1 MDNKITVKEILS
13 TYDEISIV
21 KEIIETVFL
30 ISMYGKQFL
39 FVAPLEERR
48 DKDVIVYLYNDD
60 GLNIPHIMLEDETFP
75 NIKALP
81 SGKYRAV
88 CLYDK
93 EGMVDS
99 IISYEEK
106 IVDAIDR
113 LIQLLSMNK
122 YEQEREFQKEFMFY
136 WNSTATG
143 KNKFNVYLS
152 NEKNFSEMDV
162 YYCGKIA
169 RVIERGMSLSD
180 IDERKGVERKWKNH
194 LEDNAYYIPI
204 LDNREIIPPHRGYN
218 WTIKD
223 IRNIV
228 YAKQIEHIGSETY
241 KTLKNTISGKQ
252 NFILVF
258 GMKLNN
264 VNIVFVV
271 KIICKRAGRY
281 SLLEKILDDSTSV
294 ETFSTER
301 KDYLYLN
308 EQIGNDKNLL
318 KMKVLVIGAGSLG
331 SYVASEMVKNGATN
345 LKIYDGDKLED
356 ANICRWAYGGIGR
369 GNNKASALA
378 TLLNFSHPEISVVA
392 IDKNIDEK
400 TLIKEMSQVDMIVS
414 TVGNSDI
421 QLEFNRA
428 LKDNGCAVP
437 VIFAWLEAGG
447 AYSHILVVNY
457 KKKGCFECLYTAEN
471 GELTNNRSQKNNET
485 NMESSIV
492 RNGCGGTRAA
502 YGTATILRTTAALM
516 ETIGKIQEGELK
528 ESVLLDI
535 SSNGVKVSEAK
546 FPREVC
552 RCCGCMD
559 EK

>member
-1 MDNKITVKEILS
+1 LDNKITVKEILA

-21 KEIIETVFL
+21 EEIIETVFL

-39 FVAPLEERR
+39 FAAPSKERQ
-48 DKDVIVYLYNDD
+48 DLDVVIYLYNDD
-60 GLNIPHIMLEDETFP
+60 GLSIPHVMLEDETFP
-75 NIKALP
+75 DLKALP

-93 EGMVDS
+93 EGIVNS

-113 LIQLLSMNK
+113 LIELLSMNK
-122 YEQEREFQKEFMFY
+122 CEQEREFQKEFMLY

-143 KNKFNVYLS
+143 KNKFNVYLT

-180 IDERKGVERKWKNH
+180 IDERKGVERKWKKH
-194 LEDNAYYIPI
+194 LENNAYYIPI
-204 LDNREIIPPHRGYN
+204 LDNREIVPPHRGYS

-228 YAKQIEHIGSETY
+228 YAKQIEHISSGTY
-241 KTLKNTISGKQ
+241 ETLKMTISERQ

-264 VNIVFVV
+264 VNIVFAV
-271 KIICKRAGRY
+271 KIVCKRTGRY
-281 SLLEKILDDSTSV
+281 SLLEKILDDTTSV
-294 ETFSTER
+294 ETFFTER

-318 KMKVLVIGAGSLG
+318 KKKVLIIGAGSLG
-331 SYVASEMVKNGATN
+331 SYVASEIVKNGATN
-345 LKIYDGDKLED
+345 LKIYDGDELED
-356 ANICRWAYGGIGR
+356 ANVCRWAYGGIGR
-369 GNNKASALA
+369 GSNKAKVLA
-378 TLLNFSHPEISVVA
+378 TLLNCSHPEISVVA

-400 TLIKEMSQVDMIVS
+400 TLVEEMSQVDMIVF

-421 QLEFNRA
+421 QLKFNRI
-428 LKDNGCAVP
+428 LKDNKCMTP

-447 AYSHILVVNY
+447 VYSHILVVNY
-457 KKKGCFECLYTAEN
+457 EKKGCFECLYTAES
-471 GELTNNRSQKNNET
+471 GELTNNRSQKNDET
-485 NMESSIV
+485 DMESSII

-516 ETIGKIQEGELK
+516 ETIGKIQEGELT
-528 ESVLLDI
+528 ESILLDV
-535 SSNGVKVSEAK
+535 SSNGVKVSEIK
-546 FPREVC
+546 FPMEVC
-552 RCCGCMD
+552 RCCGCTD